1 MGLAPSA
8 WIHKG
13 PPKSLMLH
21 LAAEYS
27 LDTFIETGTYRA
39 RTAVWA
45 SSHFDS
51 VVTIER
57 CRELY
62 EATRAKYQGI
72 QNIDFLFG
80 DSRCLLPEAVS
91 QLQGPAIFWLDAHW
105 SGGET
110 WGKDDECPVLDEIR
124 SITNSEFAHLLF
136 IDDARLFLAPPPL
149 PLAIDQWPSLDRVIL
164 ALKSGTREYYM
175 VVVEDVIVA
184 VPHRARVSVANYCQA
199 LSTERLR
206 QYVRQKPVPTTKSG
220 LAALAHGLGLA
231 SRGLK
236 LDLGRFVSRK
246 AGQVTDW
253 WSTARHTR
261 DRPSRE

>member
-91 QLQGPAIFWLDAHW
+91 RLQGPGIFWLDAHW

-124 SITNSEFAHLLF
+124 SIANSEFAHLLF

-149 PLAIDQWPSLDRVIL
+149 PLGIDQWPSLDRVML
-164 ALKSGTREYYM
+164 ALKSGSREYYI

-184 VPHRARVSVANYCQA
+184 VPNCARTPVATYCQA
-199 LSTERLR
+199 LSTERHR
-206 QYVRQKPVPTTKSG
+206 SYVKQQQVPTSKRA
-220 LAALAHGLGLA
+220 LAALAHGLSLT
-231 SRGLK
+231 SECLK
-236 LDLGRFVSRK
+236 DELQLFLSK
-246 AGQVTDW
+246 LAGQD
-253 WSTARHTR
+253 A
-261 DRPSRE
+261 DP